1 MFSLISSMQTG
12 QQISSFI
19 RSLIRSLIRPPDD
32 VNPSTTADNVRFS
45 VRFSSSSIVESW
57 EKEMF

>member
-32 VNPSTTADNVRFS
+32 VDPSTTADNVRFS
-45 VRFSSSSIVESW
+45 VRFSSSSIVES
-57 EKEMF
+57 

>member
-12 QQISSFI
+12 QHISSF
-19 RSLIRSLIRPPDD
+19 IRSLIRPPDD
-32 VNPSTTADNVRFS
+32 VDPSTTADNVRFS